1 MKMSKGLITA
11 MSIVILITII
21 FMIGILCGCSTD
33 EFFGGPDQQQADDNY
48 QQYIDDPKNQEVVPD
63 EDGVGEP
70 IEEVDP
76 DQE

>member
-1 MKMSKGLITA
+1 MKKKGLIL
-11 MSIVILITII
+11 SIVPLIITIL
-21 FMIGILCGCSTD
+21 MMGILCGCD
-33 EFFGGPDQQQADDNY
+33 IDGFFGGPDQQQADDNY

-70 IEEVDP
+70 IQEVDP